1 MKNDSVVRAF
11 ELLTGTD
18 VARSNMPEMMG
29 AYGCALHCI
38 ATANSTS
45 HQPTTI
51 DSLLAMSGY
60 ETKLLNCK
68 GCENH
73 CYVTMYK
80 FAGGRR
86 FYSGNKCERVF
97 NNKGKNDVKGEN
109 IYTFKYHQLF
119 DRATTAVPATAVR
132 AVVGIPRVL
141 NMYEDFPFWHTLLTR
156 AGFEVRLSS
165 ESTFSNY
172 ESALSTVMSDNL
184 CFPAKLV
191 HSHVKEL
198 DQELSQLPQG
208 VSHFIFMPY
217 VIFEHQDDTRN
228 INSYNCPIVS
238 AYSDVIRSAMNLS
251 NEVVSPV
258 INFRDEKLL
267 KKQIDTFLSK
277 PMA

>member
-1 MKNDSVVRAF
+1 MEDFAQLACEADKPCDLGTRCTVFMNSKVKQVLREGTTIQDIASGLSYSVVRNCLYKVPALRGNDDLGKHIVVQGGTMKNDSVVRAF

-109 IYTFKYHQLF
+109 IYTFKYHQAL
-119 DRATTAVPATAVR
+119 RPCHHRSPCHCSPCRCRHPTRTQHVR
-132 AVVGIPRVL
+132 GVS
-141 NMYEDFPFWHTLLTR
+141 LL
-156 AGFEVRLSS
+156 AH
-165 ESTFSNY
+165 
-172 ESALSTVMSDNL
+172 
-184 CFPAKLV
+184 LV
-191 HSHVKEL
+191 HPSRL
-198 DQELSQLPQG
+198 
-208 VSHFIFMPY
+208 
-217 VIFEHQDDTRN
+217 
-228 INSYNCPIVS
+228 
-238 AYSDVIRSAMNLS
+238 RSAT
-251 NEVVSPV
+251 E
-258 INFRDEKLL
+258 F
-267 KKQIDTFLSK
+267 
-277 PMA
+277 